1 MGLLSPIEVNS
12 KTGYRYYSIGQS
24 ACLDMIQYYKEIGLS
39 LKDIKE
45 RLNEVNL
52 NTMPEILQERYDYID
67 KEMKKLKL
75 NQAAILRSI
84 ESFNRYLSLPQIGT
98 FFFEY
103 IPERT
108 IYVYNTGADLF
119 SYTYYDYEYY
129 LRQFKDNLEKNGFP
143 STFFANVGTMVR
155 QKYLRKNELYS
166 DEIFVFIDKSP
177 DITLPIETIPAGTYL
192 SLCCDVYEDEKKY
205 AEKLLDEMQTHHL
218 KPLGDYFCEVVT
230 EYPDSS
236 NGQRKI
242 FYKMQVK
249 VK

>member
-1 MGLLSPIEVNS
+1 MFRGVGQAVGLFIQVRPVDLVRISQEDYLGSPPGAGDDS
-12 KTGYRYYSIGQS
+12 GWKY
-24 ACLDMIQYYKEIGLS
+24 
-39 LKDIKE
+39 
-45 RLNEVNL
+45 
-52 NTMPEILQERYDYID
+52 
-67 KEMKKLKL
+67 
-75 NQAAILRSI
+75 QA
-84 ESFNRYLSLPQIGT
+84 PT
-98 FFFEY
+98 F
-103 IPERT
+103 
-108 IYVYNTGADLF
+108 
-119 SYTYYDYEYY
+119 SEYY